1 MTPPSYRRDFDHL
14 PYPARMRATA
24 ESVRS
29 LDAVTEALRAAGL
42 THSASEAALL
52 ADARGLP

>member
-1 MTPPSYRRDFDHL
+1 VRANALRAGS
-14 PYPARMRATA
+14 PYYGPRPLGA
-24 ESVRS
+24 

-52 ADARGLP
+52 ADARRLP